1 MNNKKLLSPNAL
13 KALVLTI
20 ALIAL
25 FRFGTNLVISGAS
38 PSYTSMVNSSSLFQ
52 MLGLSNIG
60 AGLHNYTYFAL
71 GVAPFVSASILV
83 QILGL
88 FNPVKRWRDQGDSGR
103 DKQTRLTRILAMVFG
118 SYQAFSAFTSAKF
131 TLSISGASQF
141 APNANWMTFVAM
153 GIIIVSGTYAL
164 SYISDKITQYGL
176 GNGQSVI
183 IATGILANL
192 STLPKVLS
200 NASMNNLAIVLA
212 GVVLTALLAITF
224 NHLTVKLP
232 VVSSHPSA
240 EKVYMPIKLNPV
252 GMIPIIFAGMLQAL
266 PGFINQLWNNK
277 QFAKV
282 VEFLDFNYWS
292 GIASYAVLIVLFSVL
307 YVTVQLNPKELSD
320 RLSNASQSLEGVSI
334 GSDTENFFKS
344 VLQKLGLTSGFVL
357 AILAIMPLVI
367 TKFLGISGVSIG
379 LLGSSMIILVT
390 TLSDVASRYMALI
403 AEEAGI
409 KKVEEVV
416 GGVL

>member
-1 MNNKKLLSPNAL
+1 M
-13 KALVLTI
+13 
-20 ALIAL
+20 
-25 FRFGTNLVISGAS
+25 
-38 PSYTSMVNSSSLFQ
+38 
-52 MLGLSNIG
+52 
-60 AGLHNYTYFAL
+60 
-71 GVAPFVSASILV
+71 
-83 QILGL
+83 
-88 FNPVKRWRDQGDSGR
+88 
-103 DKQTRLTRILAMVFG
+103 
-118 SYQAFSAFTSAKF
+118 
-131 TLSISGASQF
+131 
-141 APNANWMTFVAM
+141 
-153 GIIIVSGTYAL
+153 
-164 SYISDKITQYGL
+164 
-176 GNGQSVI
+176 
-183 IATGILANL
+183 
-192 STLPKVLS
+192 
-200 NASMNNLAIVLA
+200 
-212 GVVLTALLAITF
+212 LTALLAITF

-277 QFAKV
+277 QLAKV